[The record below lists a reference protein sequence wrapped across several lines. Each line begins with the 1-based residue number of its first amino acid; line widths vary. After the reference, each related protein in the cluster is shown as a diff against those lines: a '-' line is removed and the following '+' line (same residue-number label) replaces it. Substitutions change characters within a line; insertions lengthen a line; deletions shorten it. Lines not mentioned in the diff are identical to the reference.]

1 MQLHRESSLPKI
13 RRTGNNVPKCRCTGR
28 IRCTQNAV
36 APVIPKMQMHRE
48 CCCRKCRCTG
58 SAPGRGAKLASL
70 ASFAL
75 APFLP
80 TRWAEPPRA
89 ATSAHLLLAV
99 LLRCCC
105 ETTAIAWFST
115 RCRALCTMSVSLSR
129 PARRRA
135 KRHALEHRGARSRV
149 LAGAMRSR
157 VPVQSRANTR
167 HMQRRRTD
175 ARRIALPLTTLPLT
189 SHYPCHLASHGS
201 SPRCRRGA
209 GVQSANNWV

>member
-1 MQLHRESSLPKI
+1 MQLHREYCCQNAVAPGALLRKAVAPGATSCKMQLHRESSLPKI

-129 PARRRA
+129 PARRRT

-149 LAGAMRSR
+149 LAGARS
-157 VPVQSRANTR
+157 SRA
-167 HMQRRRTD
+167 RRRPSGRMVD
-175 ARRIALPLTTLPLT
+175 R
-189 SHYPCHLASHGS
+189 
-201 SPRCRRGA
+201 
-209 GVQSANNWV
+209 NNGH